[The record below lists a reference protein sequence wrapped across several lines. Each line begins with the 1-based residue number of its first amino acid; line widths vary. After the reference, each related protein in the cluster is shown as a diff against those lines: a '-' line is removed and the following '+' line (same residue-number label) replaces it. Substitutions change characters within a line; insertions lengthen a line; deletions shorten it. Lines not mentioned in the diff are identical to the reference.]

1 VVTRPPGHDSG
12 HAFDWGAYVAWLVE
26 SAGSLAAVADRL
38 CAARG
43 YKDDVAS
50 AERALRRLK
59 KRGTQRGGTWGTRA
73 IAVFGLP
80 DAVHARVRWLGQ
92 YHARFTDLPVGMCA
106 DLVRAW
112 DRPPTTESRIG
123 RAWLALAKSSLAL
136 RERRHDDAIAE
147 LDRARADLAAAPAA
161 AKLEALYVRTYIS
174 SKQVYVRT
182 SLSEVEQS
190 AIRELLRQVDDSNDR
205 ACLAA
210 RDADHRAYELNRA
223 GDHAGAAALYRALP
237 DGDGT
242 PYFARARRAS
252 GLAYARWKQGE
263 RDEAATLAA
272 QAAELAGDGGH
283 ARIRAM
289 ALQLVAR
296 ITGDADA
303 ERRALAIANQL
314 EDETLVARF
323 TTARSSSPARA

>member
-1 VVTRPPGHDSG
+1 VARPPGHDSG

-26 SAGSLAAVADRL
+26 STGSLAAVADRL

-59 KRGTQRGGTWGTRA
+59 KRGTQRGGTWGARA
-73 IAVFGLP
+73 VAAFGLP

-92 YHARFTDLPVGMCA
+92 YHARFTDLPVAMCA

-112 DRPPTTESRIG
+112 DRPPTTESRTG
-123 RAWLALAKSSLAL
+123 RAWLALARASLAL

-147 LDRARADLAAAPAA
+147 LDRARGDIAAAPAA
-161 AKLEALYVRTYIS
+161 ARIEALFVRRYVA
-174 SKQVYVRT
+174 SKHAASDR
-182 SLSEVEQS
+182 EIS
-190 AIRELLRQVDDSNDR
+190 AIPALLELVEDADDR

-210 RDADHRAYELNRA
+210 RYADHRAYELNRA
-223 GDHAGAAALYRALP
+223 GDHAGAEALYRALP
-237 DGDGT
+237 EDG

-263 RDEAATLAA
+263 PDAAAFATHAT
-272 QAAELAGDGGH
+272 EIAGDGGH

-296 ITGDADA
+296 ITGDTDA
-303 ERRALAIANQL
+303 EARALAIARQL
-314 EDETLVARF
+314 DDETLLTRF
-323 TTARSSSPARA
+323 TNRSSSRARA